1 MSIRYKVIL
10 PFLVLT
16 LIVAITGVY
25 VVTRLVSNSLS
36 ERLTNPLLEAGR
48 VISDD
53 FARQEIKHVENARYI
68 ALTRGVDQA
77 LQAKDVQALESLV
90 RPAAAGLGVENLIF
104 LDANGNRLL
113 QLLRQADGTYLSSH
127 QTLDAAGS
135 PAGLALLA
143 PRDPDS
149 LPRRAILANPADGR
163 YYFYTSMAFSLNN
176 QAIAILAV
184 GTSLETLLPYLKT
197 SSLADVILYD
207 AAGRAIGTTFA
218 TQSSDEQF
226 LKNISISADLY
237 QKIAASEGNVSG
249 QNFQVEG
256 RWYSLARSPIRISSD
271 RIGAFAVVLPL
282 DFVIQPGTMS
292 RNNTL
297 VLFTAAVIAV
307 VAIGYLIS
315 QLITRPLFA
324 LVRTS
329 QAIAGGDLDQRTGIR
344 SRDEIGTLA
353 TTFDAMTEHLQQRTI
368 ELERANST
376 LEKMD
381 ASKTSFI
388 QVSAHELRTPLT
400 VISAYTQILE
410 KKAADSPELAS
421 ISNGILQGLDRM
433 NTVVNSML
441 DISRID
447 SNSLKVIPE
456 DVRIDALLKKVQDT
470 FAAALEERRLKLK
483 MSGLKKLPAVY
494 ADPDLLQK
502 VFYHLV
508 MNAIKYT
515 PDGGEITVSGRLV
528 EADSA
533 PAEVE
538 IVVGDSGIGIDPQY
552 LELIFEK
559 FYQTGEVQ
567 LHSSGKTNF
576 KGGGPGLGLAIA
588 RGIVEAHG
596 GHIWA
601 ESPGHNEE
609 TRPGSRFFVRLPVKW
624 ELKDERQPKETLTG

>member
-1 MSIRYKVIL
+1 VSIRYKVIL

-25 VVTRLVSNSLS
+25 VVTRLVANSLS
-36 ERLTNPLLEAGR
+36 ERLTNQLLEAGR
-48 VISDD
+48 VVSDD

-77 LQAKDVQALESLV
+77 LQAKDVQTLESLV
-90 RPAAAGLGVENLIF
+90 RPAAAGLGMENLIL
-104 LDANGNRLL
+104 LDANGRQLL
-113 QLLRQADGTYLSSH
+113 QLLRQPDGTYLSSS
-127 QTLDAAGS
+127 QTLEAAGS
-135 PAGLALLA
+135 SLASDLLA
-143 PRDPDS
+143 PRNPDS
-149 LPRRAILANPADGR
+149 LPRRAILANPTDGR
-163 YYFYTSMAFSLNN
+163 TYFYTSMAFSLDN
-176 QAIAILAV
+176 QATAILAV

-197 SSLADVILYD
+197 TSLADVILYD

-218 TQSSDEQF
+218 TQSSDAQF
-226 LKNISISADLY
+226 LKNISIPADLY
-237 QKIAASEGNVSG
+237 QKISASEGNVSG
-249 QNFQVEG
+249 QNFQLEG
-256 RWYSLARSPIRISSD
+256 RWYSLGRSPIRISSD

-307 VAIGYLIS
+307 VAIGTLIS
-315 QLITRPLFA
+315 QLITRPLFS

-353 TTFDAMTEHLQQRTI
+353 TTFDAMTEHLQQRTL
-368 ELERANST
+368 ELERANAT

-410 KKAADSPELAS
+410 KKAADSPELES
-421 ISNGILQGLDRM
+421 VSKGILQGIDRM

-447 SNSLKVIPE
+447 SNTLKVIPE
-456 DVRIDALLKKVQDT
+456 DVRLDALLKQVQDT
-470 FAAALEERRLKLK
+470 FAAALEERHLKLK
-483 MSGLKKLPAVY
+483 MSGLKKLPAIY

-515 PDGGEITVSGRLV
+515 PDGGAITVSGRLV

-538 IVVGDSGIGIDPQY
+538 IVVGDTGIGIDPQY

-601 ESPGHNEE
+601 ESPGHNEA
-609 TRPGSRFFVRLPVKW
+609 TCPGSRFFVRLPVKW
-624 ELKDERQPKETLTG
+624 EKQDERQPKETLAG